1 MEEMSLGTGNEA
13 GYFTKQLKEKKQQEE
28 ESKAAGKQ
36 STPDATLVSP
46 LPNAKGKGKAA
57 AKPAAAKAAAAA
69 VPHAGKMCLAVSA
82 TGGSYG
88 KASAALVHAWPY

>member
-1 MEEMSLGTGNEA
+1 MVLYPQVA
-13 GYFTKQLKEKKQQEE
+13 
-28 ESKAAGKQ
+28 
-36 STPDATLVSP
+36 TPPPPKGD
-46 LPNAKGKGKAA
+46 KGKGKAA
-57 AKPAAAKAAAAA
+57 AKPAAAAAAKAAAAKAAAAA

>member
-36 STPDATLVSP
+36 STPAATLVRCAWLLVPQVAHMGRPPPPLSTRGLTRVACP
-46 LPNAKGKGKAA
+46 LPLRA
-57 AKPAAAKAAAAA
+57 
-69 VPHAGKMCLAVSA
+69 SA
-82 TGGSYG
+82 THGPSSTGGHPPP
-88 KASAALVHAWPY
+88 LR

>member
-46 LPNAKGKGKAA
+46 LPNAKGGKGKGKAA
-57 AKPAAAKAAAAA
+57 AKPAAAKAAAA
-69 VPHAGKMCLAVSA
+69 
-82 TGGSYG
+82 
-88 KASAALVHAWPY
+88 KAAHTLVRCAWL

>member
-57 AKPAAAKAAAAA
+57 AKPAAAKAAAA
-69 VPHAGKMCLAVSA
+69 
-82 TGGSYG
+82 
-88 KASAALVHAWPY
+88 KAAHTLVRCAWL

>member
-1 MEEMSLGTGNEA
+1 VVLYPQVA
-13 GYFTKQLKEKKQQEE
+13 
-28 ESKAAGKQ
+28 
-36 STPDATLVSP
+36 TPPPPKGD
-46 LPNAKGKGKAA
+46 KGKGKAA
-57 AKPAAAKAAAAA
+57 AKPAAAKAATKAAAAA